1 MFSGL
6 TNQVSNWMGKKAE
19 DGSELPAEVPPADP
33 EAADQAAAGS
43 PTKGS
48 SKLEMLAGVKSQVA
62 SSMSGWLS
70 GGIPGLNRGGAAAP
84 EGDPSLQQ
92 AADPTAAEPATRDPA
107 AASTEHVKDDDA
119 SRWVAGATGGAD
131 SGPASLAGTPTEDKD
146 GQQAFGAVSTK
157 ALAGAKSLGGF
168 LYSAVNKAGKS
179 VAEASAKIKKTVEEN
194 VNNQRLIAD
203 LNKEQEAFIAGKSGE
218 KGEAVA
224 PWIGAPNE
232 DALREECLALS
243 TDRRNFVRAPPPGVD
258 FAWDF
263 EAVQPMAQAT
273 LALDPNLETM
283 RFELVPKVISE
294 ENFWRNYFYR
304 VSLLRQSHELN
315 AMANQST
322 ESNPSQ
328 LASSDS
334 VDHTQAGA
342 TKSEQEGRKSAAPTT
357 KDESESEVQQVKEA
371 VSKLTVQSKE
381 EDWERELEAEL
392 KDYEV
397 VPGQAKSA
405 TTKDDWDDGQID
417 ELLEEDLK

>member
-1 MFSGL
+1 
-6 TNQVSNWMGKKAE
+6 
-19 DGSELPAEVPPADP
+19 
-33 EAADQAAAGS
+33 
-43 PTKGS
+43 
-48 SKLEMLAGVKSQVA
+48 
-62 SSMSGWLS
+62 
-70 GGIPGLNRGGAAAP
+70 
-84 EGDPSLQQ
+84 
-92 AADPTAAEPATRDPA
+92 
-107 AASTEHVKDDDA
+107 
-119 SRWVAGATGGAD
+119 
-131 SGPASLAGTPTEDKD
+131 
-146 GQQAFGAVSTK
+146 
-157 ALAGAKSLGGF
+157 
-168 LYSAVNKAGKS
+168 
-179 VAEASAKIKKTVEEN
+179 
-194 VNNQRLIAD
+194 RLIAD
-203 LNKEQEAFIAGKSGE
+203 LNKEQEAFIAGKPGE

-342 TKSEQEGRKSAAPTT
+342 TKSEQEEGKSAAPTT
-357 KDESESEVQQVKEA
+357 KDESEPEVQQVKEA
-371 VSKLTVQSKE
+371 VSKLTVQSKVRSSCCSLPAFYIHVYSAFLNCRIGSRNSMNIYVLYSFKLRTTIALTAFNVHFHQYCLSRCIK

-397 VPGQAKSA
+397 VPGQA
-405 TTKDDWDDGQID
+405 
-417 ELLEEDLK
+417 